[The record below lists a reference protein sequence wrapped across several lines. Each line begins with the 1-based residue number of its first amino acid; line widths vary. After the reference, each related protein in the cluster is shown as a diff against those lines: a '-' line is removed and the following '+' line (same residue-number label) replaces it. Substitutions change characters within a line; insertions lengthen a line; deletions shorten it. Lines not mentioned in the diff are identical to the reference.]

1 MESSEVTP
9 AEAAT
14 VIGHLRRFKQ
24 LQNGTELLLITGAG
38 KKADSLLFTVV
49 SRHPRPQEYFPPA
62 HYFAF
67 LQFDMRKQVSGA
79 GQAEPVTADFVQ

>member
-24 LQNGTELLLITGAG
+24 LRNAGAG
-38 KKADSLLFTVV
+38 KKADSRFFTVV